1 MSNIQKGSRR
11 SMWYTSLS
19 PQEAKELKKQED
31 TSKKC
36 LLSTAKKISLKS
48 PQKDVANF
56 LSAISK
62 HLDNYNTAE
71 IHKLQELV
79 SKCYA
84 SIINKKEDNSFDSLK
99 DFLRK
104 F

>member
-1 MSNIQKGSRR
+1 
-11 SMWYTSLS
+11 MWYAPLS
-19 PQEAKELKKQED
+19 PKEAKELKKKENE
-31 TSKKC
+31 SKKH
-36 LLSTAKKISLKS
+36 LLSTAKRVSFKS

-62 HLDNYNTAE
+62 HLDNYNTSE
-71 IHKLQELV
+71 IHTLQSLV
-79 SKCYA
+79 SKCYT
-84 SIINKKEDNSFDSLK
+84 SIINKKEDNSFDSLQ